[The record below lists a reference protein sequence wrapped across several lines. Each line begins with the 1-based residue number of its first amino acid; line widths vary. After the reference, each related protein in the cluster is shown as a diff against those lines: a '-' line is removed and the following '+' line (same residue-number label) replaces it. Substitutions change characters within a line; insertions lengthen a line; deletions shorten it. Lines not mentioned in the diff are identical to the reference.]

1 MNAKKKGLGRGLS
14 ALLSGEAHA
23 AHTEELLTPEAAEK
37 KPTGIAAIPVNQ
49 IETNPFQ
56 PRTEFDEGALLEL
69 SESIQAVGIIQPIT
83 VRKADNGK
91 YQLISGERRFRASKL
106 AGLDEIPAYVRT
118 ANDQGMLEMA
128 IVENIQRENLNAI
141 EVAISFQRL
150 AEECNF
156 TQEQLSERVAKK
168 RSTISNYLRLLKL
181 PAEIQAGISQ
191 NIISMGHARALVNL
205 PSEAA
210 QIKVFKQIVDKGLSV
225 RAVEDLVRENGQAKT
240 NGKSSEKTEESS
252 FEMGKYL
259 EKMVDFFH
267 ANVEIKEGKKGDG
280 KITISYAS
288 KEELDRILNLIENK
302 A

>member
-14 ALLSGEAHA
+14 ALLTGTE
-23 AHTEELLTPEAAEK
+23 TEELLTPEAAEK
-37 KPTGIAAIPVNQ
+37 KPAGVAAIPVDM

-56 PRTEFDEGALLEL
+56 PRTEFDETALLEL

-83 VRKADNGK
+83 VRKADNGR

-106 AGLDEIPAYVRT
+106 AGLGEIPAYVRT

-141 EVAISFQRL
+141 EVAISFKRL
-150 AEECNF
+150 ADECNL

-168 RSTISNYLRLLKL
+168 RSTITNYLRLLKL
-181 PAEIQAGISQ
+181 PAEIQAGIREGL
-191 NIISMGHARALVNL
+191 ISMGHARALINL
-205 PSEAA
+205 PSETQQLKIFR
-210 QIKVFKQIVDKGLSV
+210 QIIEKDLSV
-225 RAVEDLVRENGQAKT
+225 RAVEDLVRDGDKPKAAAKAP
-240 NGKSSEKTEESS
+240 EKTEEGT
-252 FEMGKYL
+252 FALGGYL

-280 KITISYAS
+280 KITISYTS
-288 KEELDRILNLIENK
+288 QEDLDRILKLIENK

>member
-14 ALLSGEAHA
+14 ALLTGTE
-23 AHTEELLTPEAAEK
+23 TEELLTPEAAEK
-37 KPTGIAAIPVNQ
+37 KPTGVAAIPVEL
-49 IETNPFQ
+49 IDTNPFQ
-56 PRTEFDEGALLEL
+56 PRTEFDEDALLEL

-83 VRKADNGK
+83 VRKTDDGK

-106 AGLDEIPAYVRT
+106 AGLEEIPAYVRT

-141 EVAISFQRL
+141 EVALSFKRL
-150 AEECNF
+150 AEECSL

-168 RSTISNYLRLLKL
+168 RSTITNYMRLLKL
-181 PAEIQAGISQ
+181 PAEIQAGIRQ
-191 NIISMGHARALVNL
+191 NIITMGHARALISL
-205 PSEAA
+205 PSEDV
-210 QIKVFKQIVDKGLSV
+210 QIKIYRQIIEKDLSV
-225 RAVEDLVRENGQAKT
+225 RAVEDLVRGADPEKAANG
-240 NGKSSEKTEESS
+240 SSTDKGDEGT
-252 FEMGKYL
+252 FAFGKYL

-280 KITISYAS
+280 KITISYTS
-288 KEELDRILNLIENK
+288 PEDLDRILKLIENK

>member
-14 ALLSGEAHA
+14 ALLTGTE
-23 AHTEELLTPEAAEK
+23 TEELLTPEAAEK
-37 KPTGIAAIPVNQ
+37 KPAGVAAIPVDL

-56 PRTEFDEGALLEL
+56 PRTEFDETALLEL

-83 VRKADNGK
+83 VRKADSGR

-106 AGLDEIPAYVRT
+106 AGLEEIPAYIRT

-141 EVAISFQRL
+141 EVAISFKRL
-150 AEECNF
+150 ADECSL

-168 RSTISNYLRLLKL
+168 RSTITNYLRLLKL
-181 PAEIQAGISQ
+181 PAEIQAGIRE
-191 NIISMGHARALVNL
+191 NLISMGHARALINL
-205 PSEAA
+205 PSEA
-210 QIKVFKQIVDKGLSV
+210 QQLKIFKQIIEKDLSV
-225 RAVEDLVRENGQAKT
+225 RAVEDLVREDSPKAAPKT
-240 NGKSSEKTEESS
+240 PEKTEEGT
-252 FEMGKYL
+252 FALGQYL

-280 KITISYAS
+280 KITIAYTSP
-288 KEELDRILNLIENK
+288 EDLDRILKLIENK

>member
-14 ALLSGEAHA
+14 ALLTGTE
-23 AHTEELLTPEAAEK
+23 TEELLTPEAAEK
-37 KPTGIAAIPVNQ
+37 RPTGVAAIPVGL
-49 IETNPFQ
+49 IDTNPFQ
-56 PRTEFDEGALLEL
+56 PRTEFDEDALLEL

-83 VRKADNGK
+83 VRKTDDGK

-106 AGLDEIPAYVRT
+106 AGLEEIPAYVRT

-141 EVAISFQRL
+141 EVALSFKRL
-150 AEECNF
+150 AEECSL

-168 RSTISNYLRLLKL
+168 RSTITNYMRLLKL
-181 PAEIQAGISQ
+181 PAEIQAGIRQ
-191 NIISMGHARALVNL
+191 NIISMGHARALISL
-205 PSEAA
+205 PSEDV
-210 QIKVFKQIVDKGLSV
+210 QIKIFRQIIEKDLSV
-225 RAVEDLVRENGQAKT
+225 RAVEDIVRGADPEKAT
-240 NGKSSEKTEESS
+240 NGNTAEKGEEGT
-252 FEMGKYL
+252 FAFGKYL

-280 KITISYAS
+280 KITISYTS
-288 KEELDRILNLIENK
+288 PEDLDRILKLIENK

>member
-14 ALLSGEAHA
+14 ALLTGTE
-23 AHTEELLTPEAAEK
+23 TEELLTPEAAEK
-37 KPTGIAAIPVNQ
+37 KPAGVAAIPVEL

-56 PRTEFDEGALLEL
+56 PRTEFDETALAEL

-83 VRKADNGK
+83 VRKADNGR

-141 EVAISFQRL
+141 EVAISFKRL
-150 AEECNF
+150 ADECSL

-168 RSTISNYLRLLKL
+168 RSTITNYLRLLKL
-181 PAEIQAGISQ
+181 PAEIQAGIRE
-191 NIISMGHARALVNL
+191 NLISMGHARALINL
-205 PSEAA
+205 PSEAQ
-210 QIKVFKQIVDKGLSV
+210 QIKIFKQIIEKDLSV
-225 RAVEDLVRENGQAKT
+225 RAVEDLVREGDTPKAPKAPA
-240 NGKSSEKTEESS
+240 EKTEEGA
-252 FEMGKYL
+252 FALGQYL

-280 KITISYAS
+280 KITISYTSA
-288 KEELDRILNLIENK
+288 EDLDRILKLIENK

>member
-14 ALLSGEAHA
+14 ALLSGENNT
-23 AHTEELLTPEAAEK
+23 HTEEFLTPEAAEK
-37 KPTGIAAIPVNQ
+37 KPTGIAAIPIGQ

-56 PRTEFDEGALLEL
+56 PRTEFDEDALLEL

-83 VRKADNGK
+83 VRKGENGK

-141 EVAISFQRL
+141 EVAISFKRL
-150 AEECNF
+150 ADECNF

-168 RSTISNYLRLLKL
+168 RSTITNYLRLLKL

-191 NIISMGHARALVNL
+191 NIISMGHARALINL
-205 PSEAA
+205 PTEKA
-210 QIKVFKQIVDKGLSV
+210 QLKAFAQVVEKGLSV
-225 RAVEDLVRENGQAKT
+225 RAVEELVRTSSETKT
-240 NGKSSEKTEESS
+240 NGKSTEKTEDVP
-252 FEMGKYL
+252 FAYGKFV

-280 KITISYAS
+280 KITISYS
-288 KEELDRILNLIENK
+288 SQEDLDRILKLLENK

>member
-14 ALLSGEAHA
+14 ALLTGTE
-23 AHTEELLTPEAAEK
+23 TEELLTPEAAEK
-37 KPTGIAAIPVNQ
+37 KPAGVAAIPVDM

-56 PRTEFDEGALLEL
+56 PRTEFDETALLEL

-83 VRKADNGK
+83 VRKADNGR

-106 AGLDEIPAYVRT
+106 AGLGEIPAYVRT

-141 EVAISFQRL
+141 EVAISFKRL
-150 AEECNF
+150 ADECSL

-168 RSTISNYLRLLKL
+168 RSTITNYLRLLKL
-181 PAEIQAGISQ
+181 PAEIQAGIRE
-191 NIISMGHARALVNL
+191 NLISMGHARALINL
-205 PSEAA
+205 PSEAR
-210 QIKVFKQIVDKGLSV
+210 QLKIFHLIVEKDLSV
-225 RAVEDLVRENGQAKT
+225 RAVEDLVRDGDTPKAAPKA
-240 NGKSSEKTEESS
+240 SEKTEEGA
-252 FEMGKYL
+252 FALGGYL

-280 KITISYAS
+280 KITISYTS
-288 KEELDRILNLIENK
+288 PEDLDRILKLIENK

>member
-14 ALLSGEAHA
+14 ALLTGTE
-23 AHTEELLTPEAAEK
+23 TEELLTPEAAEK
-37 KPTGIAAIPVNQ
+37 KPAGVAAIPVDL

-56 PRTEFDEGALLEL
+56 PRTEFDEVALLEL

-83 VRKADNGK
+83 VRKTDDGR

-106 AGLDEIPAYVRT
+106 AGLEEIPAYVRT

-141 EVAISFQRL
+141 EVAISFKRL
-150 AEECNF
+150 ADECSL

-168 RSTISNYLRLLKL
+168 RSTITNYLRLLKL
-181 PAEIQAGISQ
+181 PAEIQAGIRE
-191 NIISMGHARALVNL
+191 NMISMGHARALINL
-205 PSEAA
+205 PSEDE
-210 QIKVFKQIVDKGLSV
+210 QIKIFKQIIEKDLSV
-225 RAVEDLVRENGQAKT
+225 RAVEDLVRGENPKVSSKT
-240 NGKSSEKTEESS
+240 VEKTEEGT
-252 FEMGKYL
+252 FALGGYL

-280 KITISYAS
+280 KITISYTS
-288 KEELDRILNLIENK
+288 PDDLDRILKLIENK